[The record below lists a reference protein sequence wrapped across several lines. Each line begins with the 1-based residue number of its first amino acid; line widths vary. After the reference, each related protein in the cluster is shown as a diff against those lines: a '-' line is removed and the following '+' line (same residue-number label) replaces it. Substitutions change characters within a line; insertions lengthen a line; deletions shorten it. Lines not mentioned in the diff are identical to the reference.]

1 MHDFKIVSQMV
12 FICGTWFNVLL
23 SASNFC
29 FHFQAKI
36 IYRGLQSSFVESLV
50 MAKKKRNNKRTNFC
64 HNPMLLYGKL
74 MVFVEYN
81 A

>member
-50 MAKKKRNNKRTNFC
+50 MAKKKKEITKGLISATIPCCYMEN
-64 HNPMLLYGKL
+64 
-74 MVFVEYN
+74 
-81 A
+81 